1 MLCHTCGTKCT
12 HPVQGLDQG
21 VRVFLYYCAL
31 CDVHKIIFKY
41 DLNKDDLCK
50 VVSTVKYLRKYLEE
64 DDDNW
69 EVGLVDDGGIEDKE
83 CL

>member
-1 MLCHTCGTKCT
+1 
-12 HPVQGLDQG
+12 VQGLDQG